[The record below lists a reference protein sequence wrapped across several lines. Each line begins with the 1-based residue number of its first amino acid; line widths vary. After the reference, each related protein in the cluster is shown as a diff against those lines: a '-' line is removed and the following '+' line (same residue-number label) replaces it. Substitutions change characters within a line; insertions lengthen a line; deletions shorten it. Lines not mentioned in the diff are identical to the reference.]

1 MTNPE
6 KSLLGKVE
14 KEPSSTILKI
24 YFNEDKGTIERIE
37 KETTQDENIVIYPTP
52 LKGSSIEPEFEDY
65 IPHFEKYSFTAG
77 PFLTDTLGTYSSVD
91 FSELRDT
98 LRNLLTQEYDKNF
111 LNFLEENVDETT
123 YIRFVL
129 EQLAIW
135 SQMPADKAEQDE
147 NRLVVEWPEYYPRK
161 TKIQK
166 DLAPLPSDFR
176 RPYLVNKLLCIC
188 TDHENYSYT
197 EEHFELDELT
207 LVSSILYHIT
217 ELDNKH
223 TEKDS
228 MINELMEYYG
238 FKMEEK
244 IDIMRGYIS
253 IWRNILQDQ
262 EYIKKAKGH
271 LRELQEKVETGQD
284 LY

>member
-111 LNFLEENVDETT
+111 LDFLEENVDETT

-197 EEHFELDELT
+197 EEHFELDNLDW
-207 LVSSILYHIT
+207 VSSILYHIT
-217 ELDNKH
+217 ELDNKDA
-223 TEKDS
+223 EKNS

-238 FKMEEK
+238 LEMKEEIK
-244 IDIMRGYIS
+244 IMKGYVFQ
-253 IWRNILQDQ
+253 WRNILNYQDYV
-262 EYIKKAKGH
+262 EGIKEDLKRFQK
-271 LRELQEKVETGQD
+271 KVEKGEE